1 MLRVVTA
8 ARVPHPPLCMS
19 LARFYIPP
27 DHWTSDTLALT
38 DDEAR
43 HCTQV
48 MRRSVGDE
56 IMAFNGAGGW
66 ARCCITSITKGR
78 VELACGARET
88 TPAPAVSITLLQ
100 AIPKA
105 GNMELIIEKAV
116 ELGANEV
123 IPVLTERTV
132 VKLDSKEAAKKREKW
147 QRLAIEACKQCG
159 QNWLPQIQ
167 APLSFDRA
175 WQHLPAHDLRLVAAI
190 QEDARPLK
198 SLLATRQA
206 ANLQPPVSALIAI
219 GPEGDFTTA
228 EYALARQ
235 QGCLPMSLGPI
246 ILRVETAALFCLS
259 VLAHELRLP

>member
-1 MLRVVTA
+1 
-8 ARVPHPPLCMS
+8 MS
-19 LARFYIPP
+19 LARFYIHP

-43 HCTQV
+43 HCAQV

-56 IMAFNGAGGW
+56 IIAFNGVGGW
-66 ARCCITSITKGR
+66 AQCRITSISKTR
-78 VELACGARET
+78 VDLACGAPEMS
-88 TPAPAVSITLLQ
+88 PAPSVKITLLQ
-100 AIPKA
+100 AVPKA

-116 ELGANEV
+116 ELGANEI

-132 VKLDSKEAAKKREKW
+132 VKLDAKEAAKKCEKW
-147 QRLAIEACKQCG
+147 QRLAVEACKQCG
-159 QNWLPQIQ
+159 QNWLPQI
-167 APLSFDRA
+167 
-175 WQHLPAHDLRLVAAI
+175 HLPRPFDTAWNQLADHDLRLIAAI
-190 QEDARPLK
+190 QEDAKPLK

-206 ANLQPPVSALIAI
+206 ANLQPPASALIAI
-219 GPEGDFTTA
+219 GPEGDFTPA

-235 QGCLPMSLGPI
+235 QGCLPMSLGRI